1 MYKNKLSIMNKFR
14 KSKVAIIIPARY
26 GSSRYK
32 GKPLVK
38 LLGRELIL
46 RVADVCAKTVGK
58 KNLYIATDNKLIEKK
73 VKSEN
78 YNTIMTSVN
87 CLTGTDR
94 VAEASKK
101 ISANIYVNVQGDEP
115 LVNPRD
121 IKAIINAKKK
131 FPNYVI
137 CGYDKI
143 HRLQNPKNTNLPKVV
158 VNSKN
163 ELIYISRSLIPGSK
177 KIIRDKN
184 YFKQVCIYAFNKK
197 ELKEFYSLKKK
208 SKIEEM
214 EDIEILRFFD
224 LGIKIKMIKLNSN
237 SVAVD
242 EISDVKKA
250 EKILRDKIKS

>member
-1 MYKNKLSIMNKFR
+1 MKKHKT
-14 KSKVAIIIPARY
+14 VIIIPARY
-26 GSSRYK
+26 GSSRYR

-38 LLGRELIL
+38 ILGRELVL
-46 RVADVCAKTVGK
+46 RVADICAKTIGK
-58 KNLYIATDNKLIEKK
+58 DNVYIATDSKKIVNK
-73 VKSEN
+73 VSQYN
-78 YNTIMTSVN
+78 YKYVMTSRN

-94 VAEASKK
+94 VAEAAKK
-101 ISANIYVNVQGDEP
+101 ISAEIFINVQGDEP
-115 LVNPRD
+115 LVNPKD
-121 IKAIINAKKK
+121 IKKIIASKKK
-131 FPNYVI
+131 YFNYVI

-143 HRLQNPKNTNLPKVV
+143 HKLQNPKSLNLPKVV

-177 KIIRDKN
+177 KIIRKKK
-184 YFKQVCIYAFNKK
+184 YFKQVCIYAFNSF
-197 ELKEFYSLKKK
+197 ELNKFYNLHKK
-208 SKIEEM
+208 SEIEEM

-250 EKILRDKIKS
+250 EKIIRSRSN

>member
-1 MYKNKLSIMNKFR
+1 MNKNR
-14 KSKVAIIIPARY
+14 TVIIIPARY

-38 LLGRELIL
+38 ILGRELIL
-46 RVADVCAKTVGK
+46 RVTDICAKTVGVR
-58 KNLYIATDNKLIEKK
+58 NTYVATDDNRIAKK
-73 VKSEN
+73 IKSSN
-78 YNTIMTSVN
+78 YNFILTSKK

-101 ISANIYVNVQGDEP
+101 IKGKIFINVQGDEP

-121 IKAIINAKKK
+121 IKKIIKAKSKY
-131 FPNYVI
+131 PNYVI
-137 CGYDKI
+137 CGYDRVHK
-143 HRLQNPKNTNLPKVV
+143 LQNPLSTNLPKVV

-163 ELIYISRSLIPGSK
+163 ELIYISRSLVPGSK
-177 KIIRDKN
+177 KVIKN
-184 YFKQVCIYAFNKK
+184 KSYFKQVCIYAFNKK
-197 ELKEFYSLKKK
+197 ELKKFYSLKRK
-208 SKIEEM
+208 SQIERM

-250 EKILRDKIKS
+250 EKILKFRKKLN